1 MAIKNYAMDSWA
13 MMAFFENEASAES
26 VEKIILESF
35 RGSAKLIMSVI
46 NAGELWYSIA
56 RAYSE
61 SRADAVLDELDALDI
76 EIVDAD
82 REITRHAAK
91 YKASGSIAYA
101 DCFAAACAKLKKAVL
116 VTGDREFKKLDRKIK
131 IRWI

>member
-1 MAIKNYAMDSWA
+1 MAIKNYVMDSWA

-56 RAYSE
+56 RGYSE
-61 SRADAVLDELDALDI
+61 SRADTVLDELDALDI

-101 DCFAAACAKLKKAVL
+101 DCFAAACAKLKKAAL
-116 VTGDREFKKLDRKIK
+116 VTGDREFKKLDREIK